1 MLAARRRVT
10 ADRFPDQMVFRA
22 QDESP
27 APPRGLGKGEQPARG
42 DLRVLRDEESVTY
55 TIRPARVTRGRPPR
69 AYKRKGA
76 LKRSGLR
83 RNRILLQ
90 KL

>member
-1 MLAARRRVT
+1 
-10 ADRFPDQMVFRA
+10 MVFRA

-76 LKRSGLR
+76 TETVWIASQQNSSSETLSCGVRLHKDYQSR
-83 RNRILLQ
+83 
-90 KL
+90 

>member
-1 MLAARRRVT
+1 MLAARRVT

-22 QDESP
+22 QDESL

-42 DLRVLRDEESVTY
+42 ERTEFCATKSLCY